1 MGIRPY
7 AEEGPHLV
15 SNGLLLRSDIHTLY
29 DDGYLTVTDD
39 LRVEVSR
46 KIKEEFQNGREYYAY
61 HGKPLVELPSLP
73 DQRPSREFLRW
84 HNEHVFQG

>member
-1 MGIRPY
+1 LGIRPY

-39 LRVEVSR
+39 LRIEVSR

-61 HGKPLVELPSLP
+61 HGKPLGELPSLA
-73 DQRPSREFLRW
+73 DQRPSGDFLRW
-84 HNEHVFQG
+84 HNEHRYLG